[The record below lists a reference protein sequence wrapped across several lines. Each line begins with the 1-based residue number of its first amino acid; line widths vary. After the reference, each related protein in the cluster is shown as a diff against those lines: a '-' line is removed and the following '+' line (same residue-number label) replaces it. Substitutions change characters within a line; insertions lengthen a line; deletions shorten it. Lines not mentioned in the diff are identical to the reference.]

1 MLRCFLLVSM
11 VVLAWGCARPTAAPQ
26 PNIVLLVA
34 DDLGYSDLALYA
46 DTGLVT
52 PHLERMASNG
62 MRFTDFYVAA
72 AFCSPSRAALLTG
85 KYPQRVGIYRGLN
98 PQTDIGLPPGEVTL
112 AEMLRSE
119 GYATACFGKWHLGH
133 LERHLP
139 PNHGFDEYFGIPY
152 SNDMTPDSTINPNPY
167 ARRHPPLPLVDG
179 VMTVETEPDQR
190 YLTRRYTERAV
201 DFIERSGDQPFFL
214 YLPYAAP
221 HVPLFVSEAFD
232 GASGRGLYSDVLLEI
247 DWSVGQILDALERQG
262 IEKSTLVFFTSDNG
276 PWLVKGAE
284 SGSAVPLRGGKRT
297 TFEGG
302 QRVPLLA
309 YWPGVIPAGS
319 VMSEMATAMDL
330 MPTIAAFAG
339 INHNSWSWDGHDI
352 GAYWPGV
359 IPAGSVMSEMATAM
373 DLMPTIAAFAGIN
386 HNSWSWDGHDIGA
399 LLRGTPGATSPYN
412 AFFFVQGLQVESVR
426 AGSWKLHV
434 PHRYRRISRASLSTP
449 TRPKSYVQDS
459 IGLALFD
466 LAADNGERHNVAQVH
481 LDVVTRLSA
490 LVDTAQARLT
500 LKRTVMSQ

>member
-1 MLRCFLLVSM
+1 MLRCFLLLSL
-11 VVLAWGCARPTAAPQ
+11 VVLAWGCARPTATPQ

-52 PHLERMASNG
+52 PHLERMASSG

-85 KYPQRVGIYRGLN
+85 KYPQRVGIFRGLN

-112 AEMLRSE
+112 AEMLRRE

-152 SNDMTPDSTINPNPY
+152 SNDMTPDSTINPNPH

-232 GASGRGLYSDVLLEI
+232 AASGRGLYSDVLLEI

-284 SGSAVPLRGGKRT
+284 SGSAVPLREGKRT
-297 TFEGG
+297 SFEGG
-302 QRVPLLA
+302 HRVPLLA

-339 INHNSWSWDGHDI
+339 IKHNS
-352 GAYWPGV
+352 
-359 IPAGSVMSEMATAM
+359 
-373 DLMPTIAAFAGIN
+373 L
-386 HNSWSWDGHDIGA
+386 SWDGHDIGA
-399 LLRGTPGATSPYN
+399 LLRGTPGATTPYD
-412 AFFFVQGLQVESVR
+412 AFFFVQGLQVEAVR

-434 PHRYRRISRASLSTP
+434 PHRYRRISGVSLSTP
-449 TRPKSYVQDS
+449 TRRKSYVQDS
-459 IGLALFD
+459 IGVALFD
-466 LAADNGERHNVAQVH
+466 LAADKGERHNVAH
-481 LDVVTRLSA
+481 DHPDVVTRLSA
-490 LVDTAQARLT
+490 LVDSAQARLT
-500 LKRTVMSQ
+500 PRQTVVTQ

>member
-352 GAYWPGV
+352 GA
-359 IPAGSVMSEMATAM
+359 
-373 DLMPTIAAFAGIN
+373 
-386 HNSWSWDGHDIGA
+386 

-466 LAADNGERHNVAQVH
+466 LAADKGERHNVAQVH